1 MMKKVVFLIFM
12 VFIMICEPVFSQ
24 NNSANL
30 QKFVKYVDTM
40 KLYDKDLANA
50 VWSVSVANAK
60 SGAILF
66 EHNSQYC
73 LLPASNMKIVTTGA
87 GLLLLGADY
96 TFKTKL
102 EYTGN
107 IVDSTLDG
115 DIYII
120 GGGDPSLGSAVYE
133 NTVPD
138 TVFGK
143 WAQAVRNLGI
153 NNIKGKIYAD
163 TRFFD
168 DENRPGSWE
177 FDDIGTDY
185 GAGVSGIQFID
196 NKCKLYIQPASNVNQ
211 KPSLDSVKPYIP
223 EISWENYLTST
234 DSLNATGISV
244 YSSPYSS
251 RALLTG
257 KVLTNSR
264 SKTLAVAIPN
274 PAYTCAWY
282 FNNYLNKNGISTSNS
297 VEIVERRTANFSSQN
312 HKRFY
317 TYNSPVYTD
326 IINETNK
333 SSNNS
338 FAETILKTIG
348 AEVGNDGSIDE
359 GRKAL
364 AAKLKDMNITTDG
377 FQQSDGSG
385 LSRHNF
391 VTTKFL
397 CEYLTAMY
405 NSDVYEDFIQSF
417 PIAGVDGTM
426 KNMLK
431 KTAAE
436 GNVKAKSGSL
446 SAVRSYSGYLTAKS
460 GQDLCFSFIFN
471 NFTCKSA
478 VITSKI
484 EKLMI
489 LLSESE

>member
-1 MMKKVVFLIFM
+1 MLKKISFL
-12 VFIMICEPVFSQ
+12 VFISIAVYKPALSQ
-24 NNSANL
+24 DKSADFE
-30 QKFVKYVDTM
+30 KFAKYVDTM
-40 KLYDKDLANA
+40 KQYDNDLTNA
-50 VWSVSVANAK
+50 VWSVSVADAK
-60 SGAILF
+60 SGNFLF

-107 IVDSTLDG
+107 IADSTLDG
-115 DIYII
+115 DIYIV
-120 GGGDPSLGSAVYE
+120 GGGDPSLGSAIYE

-138 TVFGK
+138 TVFYK
-143 WAQAVRNLGI
+143 WTQAIKNLGI
-153 NNIKGKIYAD
+153 NSIKGKIIAD

-196 NKCKLYIQPASNVNQ
+196 NKCKLYIHPASCIDK
-211 KPSLDSVKPYIP
+211 KPSLDSVQPYIP
-223 EISWENYLTST
+223 GISWENNLTST
-234 DSLNATGISV
+234 DSLNEAGISLF
-244 YSSPYSS
+244 SSPYSS

-264 SKTLAVAIPN
+264 NRSISAAIPN
-274 PAYTCAWY
+274 PAYTCTWY
-282 FNNYLNKNGISTSNS
+282 FNDYLNRNGVKTSS
-297 VEIVERRTANFSSQN
+297 RMEVLERRTSYLSNQN
-312 HKRFY
+312 HTHFY
-317 TYNSPVYTD
+317 TYSSPAYTE
-326 IINETNK
+326 IIYETNK

-348 AEVGNDGSIDE
+348 AESGSDGSIYE
-359 GRKAL
+359 GRKVVAE
-364 AAKLKDMNITTDG
+364 KLKDMNVTTDG

-391 VTTKFL
+391 VTTRFL
-397 CEYLTAMY
+397 CEYLSAMY
-405 NSDVYEDFIQSF
+405 SSDVYEDFVRSF
-417 PIAGVDGTM
+417 PVAGVDGTM
-426 KNMLK
+426 ENMLK

-446 SAVRSYSGYLTAKS
+446 SAVRSYSGYVTTKS
-460 GQDLCFSFIFN
+460 GKDLCFSFVFN
-471 NFTCKSA
+471 NFTCRSA
-478 VITSKI
+478 VITAKI

-489 LLSESE
+489 ILSELE

>member
-1 MMKKVVFLIFM
+1 MKKTGFL
-12 VFIMICEPVFSQ
+12 VFIFLLIHLHTFSQ
-24 NNSANL
+24 S
-30 QKFVKYVDTM
+30 KSTSFDEFTKYVDTM
-40 KLYDKDLANA
+40 KQYDDDLRNA
-50 VWSVSVANAK
+50 VWSVSVADAK
-60 SGAILF
+60 NGELLF
-66 EHNSQYC
+66 EHNSQYG
-73 LLPASNMKIVTTGA
+73 LLPASNMKIITTGV

-115 DIYII
+115 DMYII
-120 GGGDPSLGSAVYE
+120 GGGDPSLGSAIYE

-138 TVFGK
+138 TVFHK
-143 WAQAVRNLGI
+143 WTQAIKGLGI
-153 NNIKGKIYAD
+153 KNINGKIIAD

-168 DENRPGSWE
+168 DENRHGSWE

-185 GAGVSGIQFID
+185 GAGVSGIQFMD
-196 NKCKLYIQPASNVNQ
+196 NMCKLLIEPTSNINENPRLASVE
-211 KPSLDSVKPYIP
+211 PYIP

-234 DSLNATGISV
+234 DSINETGISL

-251 RALLTG
+251 RAILSG
-257 KVLTNSR
+257 KVLTNSY
-264 SKTLAVAIPN
+264 SKTISAAIPN

-282 FNNYLNKNGISTSNS
+282 FNNYLNQNGITTSNRI
-297 VEIVERRTANFSSQN
+297 EIIERRTSDFLSENHTHFHTYSSPI
-312 HKRFY
+312 Y
-317 TYNSPVYTD
+317 SE
-326 IINETNK
+326 IIYETNK

-338 FAETILKTIG
+338 FAETILKTAG
-348 AEVGNDGSIDE
+348 AELGNDGSVSE
-359 GRKAL
+359 GRKLVAN
-364 AAKLKDMNITTDG
+364 KLQDMNIATNG

-391 VTTKFL
+391 VTTEFL
-397 CEYLTAMY
+397 CKYLSAMY
-405 NSDVYEDFIQSF
+405 NSDVYEDFVLSF

-446 SAVRSYSGYLTAKS
+446 SGVRSYSGYVTTKA

-478 VITSKI
+478 VITGKI

-489 LLSESE
+489 FLSELE

>member
-1 MMKKVVFLIFM
+1 MKKTGFLIF
-12 VFIMICEPVFSQ
+12 VFIITCKPVFSQ
-24 NNSANL
+24 NNSTAL
-30 QKFVKYVDTM
+30 QKFVEYVDTM
-40 KLYDKDLANA
+40 KLYDNDLTNA
-50 VWSVSVANAK
+50 VWSVSVADAQ
-60 SGAILF
+60 SGEILF
-66 EHNSQYC
+66 EHNAQYS
-73 LLPASNMKIVTTGA
+73 LLPASNMKIVTAGA

-107 IVDSTLDG
+107 IVDSILHG
-115 DIYII
+115 DIYIT

-138 TVFGK
+138 TVFNK
-143 WAQAVRNLGI
+143 WLQAVKSLGI
-153 NNIKGKIYAD
+153 NNIKGKIIAD

-185 GAGVSGIQFID
+185 GAGISGIQFAD
-196 NKCKLYIQPASNVNQ
+196 NKCQLYIQPSASVDK
-211 KPSLDSVKPYIP
+211 KPSLDSVKPYVP
-223 EISWENYLTST
+223 EISWENYLVST
-234 DSLNATGISV
+234 DSINASGISV
-244 YSSPYSS
+244 FSSPYSK

-257 KVLTNSR
+257 KVLTNSHSR
-264 SKTLAVAIPN
+264 TVPAAIPN

-282 FNNYLNKNGISTSNS
+282 FNKYLNQNGIITSNLI
-297 VEIVERRTANFSSQN
+297 EILERRTSDLPNQN
-312 HKRFY
+312 RKHFY
-317 TYNSPVYTD
+317 TYNSPKYTE
-326 IINETNK
+326 IIYETNK
-333 SSNNS
+333 NSNNS
-338 FAETILKTIG
+338 FAETILKTAG
-348 AEVGNDGSIDE
+348 AELGNDGSIYE
-359 GRKAL
+359 GRKL
-364 AAKLKDMNITTDG
+364 IAAKLKDMNVATDG

-397 CEYLTAMY
+397 CQYLSAMY
-405 NSDVYEDFIQSF
+405 NSAVYDDFIKSF
-417 PIAGVDGTM
+417 PVAGVDGTM

-431 KTAAE
+431 NTAAE

-446 SAVRSYSGYLTAKS
+446 SAVRSYSGYLTAKT
-460 GQDLCFSFIFN
+460 GKDLCFSFIFN

-478 VITSKI
+478 IITAKI

>member
-1 MMKKVVFLIFM
+1 MKKIGFWIF
-12 VFIMICEPVFSQ
+12 VFIIACKPVFSQ
-24 NNSANL
+24 NNSTDF
-30 QKFVKYVDTM
+30 QRFVEYVDTM
-40 KLYDKDLANA
+40 KLHDNDLTNA
-50 VWSVSVANAK
+50 VWSVSVADAQ
-60 SGAILF
+60 SGEILF

-73 LLPASNMKIVTTGA
+73 LLPASNMKIVTSGI

-102 EYTGN
+102 EYTGD

-115 DIYII
+115 NIYIT

-138 TVFGK
+138 TVFSK
-143 WAQAVRNLGI
+143 WLQAVKTLGI
-153 NNIKGKIYAD
+153 NNIKGRIIAD

-185 GAGVSGIQFID
+185 GAGISGIQFAD
-196 NKCKLYIQPASNVNQ
+196 NKCKLYIKPAASVDK
-211 KPSLDSVKPYIP
+211 KPSLDSVRPYIP
-223 EISWENYLTST
+223 EILWENYLVST
-234 DSLNATGISV
+234 DSINDTGINIF
-244 YSSPYSS
+244 SSPYSQ

-257 KVLTNSR
+257 KVLTNSH
-264 SKTLAVAIPN
+264 SKTVSAAIPN

-282 FNNYLNKNGISTSNS
+282 FNRYLNQNGILTSNRM
-297 VEIVERRTANFSSQN
+297 EILERRMSNASNQ
-312 HKRFY
+312 KRKHFY
-317 TYNSPVYTD
+317 TYNSPAYTE
-326 IINETNK
+326 IICETNK
-333 SSNNS
+333 NSNNS

-348 AEVGNDGSIDE
+348 VESGNDGSIYE
-359 GRKAL
+359 GRKL
-364 AAKLKDMNITTDG
+364 IAAKLKDMNVATDG

-397 CEYLTAMY
+397 CEYLSAMY
-405 NSDVYEDFIQSF
+405 NSAVYDDFIQSF
-417 PIAGVDGTM
+417 PVAGVDGTM

-431 KTAAE
+431 NTAAE

-446 SAVRSYSGYLTAKS
+446 SAVRSYSGYLTTKAGK
-460 GQDLCFSFIFN
+460 DLCFSFIFN
-471 NFTCKSA
+471 NFACKSA
-478 VITSKI
+478 IITAKI

>member
-1 MMKKVVFLIFM
+1 MKKIIFLIF
-12 VFIMICEPVFSQ
+12 ICTVTYKPVFSQ
-24 NNSANL
+24 NNSTEFK
-30 QKFVKYVDTM
+30 KFIEYVDTL
-40 KLYDKDLANA
+40 KLYDNDLTNA
-50 VWSVSVANAK
+50 VWSLSVADAK
-60 SGAILF
+60 SGDFLF

-73 LLPASNMKIVTTGA
+73 LMPASNMKIVTTGI

-107 IVDSTLDG
+107 IIDSALDG
-115 DIYII
+115 DMYIT
-120 GGGDPSLGSAVYE
+120 GGGDPSLGSAVYK
-133 NTVPD
+133 NTLPD
-138 TVFGK
+138 SVFNK
-143 WAQAVRNLGI
+143 WIQAIKNLGI
-153 NNIKGKIYAD
+153 NNIKGKIIAD

-196 NKCKLYIQPASNVNQ
+196 NKCKLYIQPASSIGE
-211 KPSLDSVKPYIP
+211 KPSIDSVRPYIP
-223 EISWENYLTST
+223 EILWENNLTST
-234 DSLNATGISV
+234 DSVNDSGISL

-264 SKTLAVAIPN
+264 GRTISAAIPN
-274 PAYTCAWY
+274 TAYTCAWY
-282 FNNYLNKNGISTSNS
+282 FNDYLNRNGIKTSNIIE
-297 VEIVERRTANFSSQN
+297 VLERRTSYLSNQN
-312 HKRFY
+312 HTHFY
-317 TYNSPVYTD
+317 TYNSPAYTD
-326 IINETNK
+326 IIYETNK

-348 AEVGNDGSIDE
+348 AESGNDGSIYE
-359 GRKAL
+359 GRKLVAE
-364 AAKLKDMNITTDG
+364 KLEEMNIKTDG
-377 FQQSDGSG
+377 FRQSDGSG

-397 CEYLTAMY
+397 CEYLSAMY
-405 NSDVYEDFIQSF
+405 NSDVYEDFVQSL
-417 PIAGVDGTM
+417 PVAGIDGTM

-431 KTAAE
+431 QTTAE

-446 SAVRSYSGYLTAKS
+446 SAVRSYSGYVTTKS
-460 GQDLCFSFIFN
+460 GKYLCFSFVFN
-471 NFTCKSA
+471 NFTCRSA
-478 VITSKI
+478 VITGKL

-489 LLSESE
+489 LLSEIE

>member
-1 MMKKVVFLIFM
+1 MKKINFLIF
-12 VFIMICEPVFSQ
+12 VFIITCKPVFSQ
-24 NNSANL
+24 SNSAWF
-30 QKFVKYVDTM
+30 QQFAGYVDTM
-40 KLYDKDLANA
+40 KLYDNDLTGA
-50 VWSVSVANAK
+50 VWSVSVADAK
-60 SGAILF
+60 SGEILF

-73 LLPASNMKIVTTGA
+73 LMPASNMKIVTTGT

-107 IVDSTLDG
+107 IVDSILDG
-115 DIYII
+115 DIYIT
-120 GGGDPSLGSAVYE
+120 GGGDPSLGSSIYE

-138 TVFGK
+138 TVFNK
-143 WAQAVRNLGI
+143 WTQAIKKLGI
-153 NNIKGKIYAD
+153 NSINGRIVAD

-196 NKCKLYIQPASNVNQ
+196 NKCKLYIQPAANINK

-223 EISWENYLTST
+223 EISWENYLIST
-234 DSLNATGISV
+234 DSINGTGISL
-244 YSSPYSS
+244 YSSPYSQ

-257 KVLTNSR
+257 KVLTNSHT
-264 SKTLAVAIPN
+264 KTISAAIPN

-282 FNNYLNKNGISTSNS
+282 FDNYLNKNGITTSKKI
-297 VEIVERRTANFSSQN
+297 EILERRTPDLSNQN
-312 HKRFY
+312 RKHFY
-317 TYNSPVYTD
+317 TYNSPAYTE
-326 IINETNK
+326 IIYETNK
-333 SSNNS
+333 NSNNS

-348 AEVGNDGSIDE
+348 AESGNDGSIYE
-359 GRKAL
+359 GRKL
-364 AAKLKDMNITTDG
+364 VAAKLKDMNVSTEG

-391 VTTKFL
+391 VTAKFL
-397 CEYLTAMY
+397 CEYLSAMY
-405 NSDVYEDFIQSF
+405 NSAVYEDFIQSF
-417 PIAGVDGTM
+417 PVAGVDGTM

-446 SAVRSYSGYLTAKS
+446 SAVRSYSGYLTTKS
-460 GQDLCFSFIFN
+460 GKDLCFSFIFN

-478 VITSKI
+478 IITTKI